1 MCSIGESRLANALRE
16 TREETGYTCLPL
28 PVALDTRLCPAE
40 EVPGVF
46 TPDKVRVYPD
56 AVEPFMVSVRDI
68 TGQGKKE
75 RDQQVKVI
83 WFFVARVDESQEVA
97 VVNDSE
103 VSGVEAFGYEEAV
116 EKCTFEKD
124 REVLRRAI
132 ELVERSQSG

>member
-1 MCSIGESRLANALRE
+1 M
-16 TREETGYTCLPL
+16 
-28 PVALDTRLCPAE
+28 
-40 EVPGVF
+40 F